1 MIPVATYGRYLRCKS
16 CGASHW
22 AEQTTGIRCQDC
34 GLTMQWDEGV
44 LVLED
49 RHRDEAT
56 RYYDFIGG
64 PHFID
69 VTFESNLLVHC
80 VTRKFRQYLDQWFPS
95 GQGALL
101 DLGCGDGRLS
111 LWALERGFSPVIAL
125 DTSLQALKRLVKAAE
140 SRNLKG
146 LVPVCATFQ
155 DNCLTPASFDVVLFI
170 EALCYVTASW
180 GLDQGLD
187 LLRRS
192 TKPDGRAVLCELSRN
207 ARLLVDVIAVNVENM
222 AKTAKEK
229 KRWEK
234 MGNGRVECTHTSPA
248 ELIAAC
254 EKTGFRVLDQR
265 GVSPIP
271 MLFHFAHTFTSYP
284 LRPALDA
291 KMQELIET
299 LDDQTSELNTFSRNT
314 VLLLEP
320 GTK

>member
-1 MIPVATYGRYLRCKS
+1 M
-16 CGASHW
+16 
-22 AEQTTGIRCQDC
+22 
-34 GLTMQWDEGV
+34 
-44 LVLED
+44 
-49 RHRDEAT
+49 
-56 RYYDFIGG
+56 
-64 PHFID
+64 
-69 VTFESNLLVHC
+69 
-80 VTRKFRQYLDQWFPS
+80 
-95 GQGALL
+95 
-101 DLGCGDGRLS
+101 
-111 LWALERGFSPVIAL
+111 
-125 DTSLQALKRLVKAAE
+125 
-140 SRNLKG
+140 
-146 LVPVCATFQ
+146 
-155 DNCLTPASFDVVLFI
+155 
-170 EALCYVTASW
+170 
-180 GLDQGLD
+180 
-187 LLRRS
+187 
-192 TKPDGRAVLCELSRN
+192 
-207 ARLLVDVIAVNVENM
+207 AVNVENM